1 MSIGIGHLYF
11 AAAFSV
17 VFLLA
22 TAWLYWKD
30 LKQIRQHYRQ
40 LTGLAIFLAAG
51 ILLLVVIKHF
61 SLHS

>member
-1 MSIGIGHLYF
+1 MSIGIGQLYF

-40 LTGLAIFLAAG
+40 LTGLAIFLAVG